1 MTVHF
6 VAADRG
12 VADIF
17 ENELG
22 KPYKLAIVA
31 WRIAT
36 VGLAEYGGETHV
48 SPVYEGDQ
56 PSTELVK
63 LGRLET
69 DGTVTGADG
78 VSYRSWAAFKFIYDL
93 PEDERILAMS
103 GAPRPG
109 GVGFLVALVEAMKAA
124 EKESV

>member
-1 MTVHF
+1 
-6 VAADRG
+6 
-12 VADIF
+12 
-17 ENELG
+17 
-22 KPYKLAIVA
+22 
-31 WRIAT
+31 
-36 VGLAEYGGETHV
+36 
-48 SPVYEGDQ
+48 
-56 PSTELVK
+56 
-63 LGRLET
+63 
-69 DGTVTGADG
+69 